1 MGAQQP
7 AVLGFL
13 PSYCTARSQAPC
25 CMPYAHPGAWRGV
38 VGRVPI
44 SPPLHPAFL
53 TRRCQTKGSG
63 AQAELWQSQ
72 APQLK
77 SCPPQL
83 PSPQAQFLPGV
94 SLSPQHTVVPAQLWV
109 PLTALAWAPRSALAV
124 RAPGCFPLQFCSC
137 GCPALLFLFLLLLLL
152 LLLLP
157 PVLCPQGKSPPQQG
171 CAAAAGHTARD
182 QEVHGPQRAGLQ
194 PSGYSKAL
202 GDGCPWSRT
211 EAPALFPA
219 VAFPCPTK
227 AHSLSSADFT
237 ATEER
242 PTVSDPVVCRRGF
255 TEQTEAVVL
264 TAWLAGTGAR
274 RAGGRSCWTSLL
286 GACAREALLALADV
300 D

>member
-1 MGAQQP
+1 MPWLCEPPDASPCSSAPVGAQHYSSSSSSSSSS
-7 AVLGFL
+7 L
-13 PSYCTARSQAPC
+13 P
-25 CMPYAHPGAWRGV
+25 
-38 VGRVPI
+38 I
-44 SPPLHPAFL
+44 IPP
-53 TRRCQTKGSG
+53 
-63 AQAELWQSQ
+63 
-72 APQLK
+72 
-77 SCPPQL
+77 PP
-83 PSPQAQFLPGV
+83 P
-94 SLSPQHTVVPAQLWV
+94 SLS
-109 PLTALAWAPRSALAV
+109 S
-124 RAPGCFPLQFCSC
+124 
-137 GCPALLFLFLLLLLL
+137 

-157 PVLCPQGKSPPQQG
+157 PLLCSQGESPPQQR

-202 GDGCPWSRT
+202 GEGCPWSRT

-242 PTVSDPVVCRRGF
+242 PTVSDPVVCRWGF
-255 TEQTEAVVL
+255 TEQTEALVL

-286 GACAREALLALADV
+286 GACAREALLALANV